1 MKRENWQKVKAIFD
15 SAVEVAPDNRSAF
28 LNDACADDGEL
39 RREVETLLASSDEA
53 ESFMETPFAGEIA
66 GLILD
71 TPPNQLKN
79 GQGFSHYKIVRQIGV
94 GGMGEVY
101 LAQDQKLDRQVA
113 IKILNEKFSRHESN
127 LERFIR
133 EAKAASAL
141 NHPNI
146 LVIHEIGENEAAN
159 YIVSEFI
166 EGVTLREIIRESP
179 MKLSEVLDIAIQI
192 ANALTTAHTAHIIHR
207 DIKPE
212 NIMIRPDGFV
222 KILDFGLA
230 KLVEQKA
237 VGFEASTVKQN
248 QTAKGVILGTVNY
261 MSPEQAKDERV
272 DERTDIFSF
281 GAVIYEMIAGRTPF
295 AGDSMSETFANLI
308 NSEPPPL
315 SRYASNVPDE
325 MQRIIAKMLRKN
337 KDERYQTMKGLL
349 ADLKD
354 LRENL
359 AFDERLEK
367 SHSSDTENETKV
379 LQATTGDANLQTA
392 ETNSSFARQIKQHK
406 PLAAFTALIVLLT
419 AIGFG
424 VWYFT
429 NFWANSTQIKSI
441 AVMPFV
447 NESSNAENEYLSDG
461 MTETLISSLSQIP
474 KLNVKARS
482 SVFRYK
488 GKDATA
494 QAIGKELNVQAIVHG
509 RVVQR
514 GDDQLMLSLE
524 LVDAQTENVIWS
536 EQYNRKQTDLVSLQS
551 EIARDV
557 SNKLRMKLSG
567 ADEQKL
573 AKKYTENTEAY
584 KLYLQGRF
592 YLNKRTAKDIWKSIE
607 YFGQA
612 IAVDP
617 NYALGYAGL
626 ADAHALL
633 SVYRGAPPHE
643 TKPKAKEAALKALL
657 LDDNLAEA
665 HTALGTILHDYDYD
679 FAGAEREFKLSIE
692 LNPNYAAAHQ
702 NYGILFSTLGRH
714 EEALAEYRR
723 ALEIDPFSLIFNRG
737 YGERLI
743 YARRYDDAIA
753 QLKKTLELDAGFVS
767 THYSLAVAY
776 QMKGSYAEAIE
787 EFAKFQELTGE
798 PQTAASI
805 RENYARN
812 GWQGFLRMI
821 TEEGLQFIT
830 PWHNLATFHAE
841 LGEKDKAFAEM
852 NKSYERRESFMV
864 RLKVDPRLDPLRD
877 DPRYQD
883 LLRRVGFPQ

>member
-15 SAVEVAPDNRSAF
+15 SAVEVAPDDRSAF
-28 LNDACADDGEL
+28 LNDACADDEEL

-66 GLILD
+66 GLILG

-79 GQGFSHYKIVRQIGV
+79 GQVFNHYKIVRQIGV

-101 LAQDQKLDRQVA
+101 LAQDQKLDRKVA

-166 EGVTLREIIRESP
+166 EGVTLREIVNESP
-179 MKLSEVLDIAIQI
+179 MKSSEVLGIAIQI
-192 ANALTTAHTAHIIHR
+192 ANALDAAHQAHIVHR

-212 NIMIRPDGFV
+212 NVMIRPDGFV

-261 MSPEQAKDERV
+261 MSPEQAKGESV

-281 GAVIYEMIAGRTPF
+281 GAVIYEMLAGRTPF
-295 AGDSMSETFANLI
+295 AGDSVPETFANLI
-308 NSEPPPL
+308 NAEPQPL
-315 SRYASNVPDE
+315 SRYAANVPE
-325 MQRIIAKMLRKN
+325 ELRRIVAKTLRKN

-367 SHSSDTENETKV
+367 SHSSDTENATKV
-379 LQATTGDANLQTA
+379 FQATTGDANLQTA
-392 ETNSSFARQIKQHK
+392 ETNSSFAGQIKLRK
-406 PLAAFTALIVLLT
+406 PLAAFALSVLLT
-419 AIGFG
+419 AFGFG

-429 NFWANSTQIKSI
+429 NFSANPKQIESI

-447 NESSNAENEYLSDG
+447 NESGNADNEYLTDG
-461 MTETLISSLSQIP
+461 MTETLISSLSQLP
-474 KLNVKARS
+474 NLNVKARS

-494 QAIGKELNVQAIVHG
+494 QTIGKELNVQAILNG

-514 GDDQLMLSLE
+514 GDRLTLSLE

-536 EQYNRKQTDLVSLQS
+536 DQYNRGQADLISLQS
-551 EIARDV
+551 EIARDI
-557 SNKLRMKLSG
+557 SDKLRVKLSG

-573 AKKYTENTEAY
+573 TKKYTENLEAY

-607 YFGQA
+607 YFEQA

-617 NYALGYAGL
+617 NYALGYAGI
-626 ADAHALL
+626 ADARALL

-643 TKPKAKEAALKALL
+643 TKPKAKEAALKALS
-657 LDDNLAEA
+657 LDKDLAEA
-665 HTALGTILHDYDYD
+665 HVALGTILHDYDYD
-679 FAGAEREFKLSIE
+679 FAGAEREFKLAIE
-692 LNPNYAAAHQ
+692 LDPNYAAAHQ

-714 EEALAEYRR
+714 EEALAEYHR

-753 QLKKTLELDAGFVS
+753 QLKKTLEMDAGFVS

-776 QMKGSYAEAIE
+776 QIKGNYAEAVE

-798 PQTAASI
+798 PQTAAAI
-805 RENYARN
+805 RENYAKN

-830 PWHNLATFHAE
+830 PWHNVAIFHAA
-841 LGEKDKAFAEM
+841 LGDKDKAFAEL
-852 NKSYERRESFMV
+852 NKSYERRESLML
-864 RLKVDPRLDPLRD
+864 RLKVDPRFDPLRD

-883 LLRRVGFPQ
+883 LLRRVGFLQ

>member
-15 SAVEVAPDNRSAF
+15 SAVEVAPDDRSAF
-28 LNDACADDGEL
+28 LNDACADDEEL

-71 TPPNQLKN
+71 TSANQLKD
-79 GQGFSHYKIVRQIGV
+79 GQGFSHYKIIRQIGV

-101 LAQDQKLDRQVA
+101 LAQDQKLDRKVA

-166 EGVTLREIIRESP
+166 EGVTLREIVNESP
-179 MKLSEVLDIAIQI
+179 MKSSEVLGIAIQI
-192 ANALTTAHTAHIIHR
+192 ANALDAAHQAHIVHR

-212 NIMIRPDGFV
+212 NVMIRPDGFV

-261 MSPEQAKDERV
+261 MSPEQAKGESV

-281 GAVIYEMIAGRTPF
+281 GAVIYEMLAGRTPF
-295 AGDSMSETFANLI
+295 AGDSVPETFANLI
-308 NSEPPPL
+308 NAEPQPL
-315 SRYASNVPDE
+315 SRYAANVPE
-325 MQRIIAKMLRKN
+325 ELRRIVAKTLRKN

-367 SHSSDTENETKV
+367 SHSSDTENATKV
-379 LQATTGDANLQTA
+379 FQATTGDANLQTA
-392 ETNSSFARQIKQHK
+392 ETNSSFAGQIKLRK
-406 PLAAFTALIVLLT
+406 PLAAFALSVLLT
-419 AIGFG
+419 AFGFG

-429 NFWANSTQIKSI
+429 NFSANPKQIESI

-447 NESSNAENEYLSDG
+447 NESGNADNEYLTDG
-461 MTETLISSLSQIP
+461 MTETLISSLSQLP
-474 KLNVKARS
+474 NLNVKARS

-494 QAIGKELNVQAIVHG
+494 QTIGKELNVQAILNG

-514 GDDQLMLSLE
+514 GDRLTLSLE

-536 EQYNRKQTDLVSLQS
+536 DQYNRGQADLISLQS
-551 EIARDV
+551 EIARDI
-557 SNKLRMKLSG
+557 SDKLRVKLSG

-573 AKKYTENTEAY
+573 TKKYTENLEAY

-607 YFGQA
+607 YFEQA

-617 NYALGYAGL
+617 NYALGYAGI
-626 ADAHALL
+626 ADARALL

-643 TKPKAKEAALKALL
+643 TKPKAKEAALKALS
-657 LDDNLAEA
+657 LDKDLAEA
-665 HTALGTILHDYDYD
+665 HVALGTILHDYDYD
-679 FAGAEREFKLSIE
+679 FAGAEREFKLAIE
-692 LNPNYAAAHQ
+692 LDPNYAAAHQ

-714 EEALAEYRR
+714 EEALAEYHR

-753 QLKKTLELDAGFVS
+753 QLKKTLEMDAGFVS

-776 QMKGSYAEAIE
+776 QIKGNYAEAVE

-798 PQTAASI
+798 PQTAAAI
-805 RENYARN
+805 RENYAKN

-830 PWHNLATFHAE
+830 PWHNVAIFHAA
-841 LGEKDKAFAEM
+841 LGEKDKAFAEL
-852 NKSYERRESFMV
+852 NRSYERRESLMM
-864 RLKVDPRLDPLRD
+864 RLKADPRLDPLRD

-883 LLRRVGFPQ
+883 LLRRVGFLQ